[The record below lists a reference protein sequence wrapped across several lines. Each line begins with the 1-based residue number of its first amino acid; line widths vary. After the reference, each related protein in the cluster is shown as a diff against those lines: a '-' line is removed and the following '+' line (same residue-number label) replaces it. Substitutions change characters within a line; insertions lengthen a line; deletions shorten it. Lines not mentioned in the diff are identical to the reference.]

1 MRRSCKLKQL
11 KCFGS
16 SGKSL
21 LFSKV
26 QAKVDYGMK
35 FFSKLII
42 CFLKTREDGST
53 QNIINNSI
61 RLVEH
66 RREKGRCFFNYF
78 IILLLL
84 FILLIC
90 SLQYH
95 IPITY

>member
-66 RREKGRCFFNYF
+66 RREKGRCFFLT
-78 IILLLL
+78 ILLFYYYYL
-84 FILLIC
+84 F
-90 SLQYH
+90 Y
-95 IPITY
+95 